1 MLASFKTFRGGFGEL
16 LVEISFPRSDEV
28 LCTTLPEDLPCA
40 HSQKFVGMVDLV
52 VMCLGEGTDQ
62 NLGVLW
68 KDDFIWD
75 HGGLARYKSRC
86 HRLICWVSPS
96 F

>member
-28 LCTTLPEDLPCA
+28 LCTTFPEDLPCA

-68 KDDFIWD
+68 KDDFIWVCIVEI
-75 HGGLARYKSRC
+75 HGHDPGIGDDDLC
-86 HRLICWVSPS
+86 
-96 F
+96 

>member
-28 LCTTLPEDLPCA
+28 LCTTFPEDLPCA

-52 VMCLGEGTDQ
+52 VMCLGEGTVSFGKMT
-62 NLGVLW
+62 LYGYVLS
-68 KDDFIWD
+68 
-75 HGGLARYKSRC
+75 RYMAMTQESVTMTCVR
-86 HRLICWVSPS
+86 ITED
-96 F
+96 